1 MFRFILLLCAFSP
14 FFSIANNGSDDIEKY
29 TYRII
34 LFSKGEAKSTASAF
48 FIATNSKTYLVTARH
63 IFYNDDTVR
72 KVRLQT
78 WRGFDGLQ
86 IPVPVK
92 NGKGFT
98 FLQMSINA
106 TFPILNAVRRSENDY
121 FDLILIEVHIP
132 PRIAINFTDYNT
144 YPTLRL
150 LKKGT
155 PAFIIGFPSDK
166 TGISV
171 VATKILKDVI
181 EKDGRQT
188 SIILT
193 EKDSYPGVSGS
204 PVFIYSS
211 TNKNTRKP
219 VLLGVYTGYTINVVK
234 GKKIERGTVVNG
246 NILRHWRGAD

>member
-1 MFRFILLLCAFSP
+1 MFRIVLLLCVFSP
-14 FFSIANNGSDDIEKY
+14 FFSVANDGSDDIEKY
-29 TYRII
+29 AYRII
-34 LFSKGEAKSTASAF
+34 LFSKGEAKSSASAF

-63 IFYNDDTVR
+63 IFYNDDTVK

-92 NGKGFT
+92 KSKGFT

-132 PRIAINFTDYNT
+132 PHVAINFTDYNT
-144 YPTLRL
+144 FPAVRL

-155 PAFIIGFPSDK
+155 PAYIIGFPSDK
-166 TGISV
+166 TGISIV
-171 VATKILKDVI
+171 STKILKDVI

-193 EKDSYPGVSGS
+193 ERDSYPGVSGS
-204 PVFIYSS
+204 PVFVYNSA
-211 TNKNTRKP
+211 NKISRKP
-219 VLLGVYTGYTINVVK
+219 VLLGIYTGYTINVVK
-234 GKKIERGTVVNG
+234 GKKRERGTVVNG
-246 NILRHWRGAD
+246 NILRQWRGAD